1 MKNKDVQNLI
11 IKKYIDKSKFVKV
24 NVWIIAVIKI
34 LIKENLYIK

>member
-24 NVWIIAVIKI
+24 IVWIIAVIKI
-34 LIKENLYIK
+34 LIKENFYIK